1 MAMSS
6 SSYDTTTS
14 SASPQVVGYPSSYK
28 SILSSSSSS
37 GSSVVDDDSYFDKGS
52 RGIGDGN
59 LEYHHPAGFN
69 VLPDNTTTTADD
81 DDDVHTHHGITTS
94 SSSRRNLSNNTKTF
108 INSLLC
114 FMGSGV
120 LGLPHAF
127 NEIGLVGGIIILS
140 LVALLALHCM
150 LLLVHCQTYLR
161 DTRSK
166 HAVTYGDVGYY
177 AFGRIGSMLVDIC
190 IILTQTG
197 FAVAYLIFIS
207 HNVSDILDD
216 YYLEDKKDSIVSRG
230 LILAVI
236 LPPLVILSWLRY
248 LKMLAPFSL
257 LAEIAILF
265 ALFAV
270 FAYDIQ
276 STSNNIIVGDVSF
289 MFSNISLWLNL
300 SRLPYFFGISVYCY
314 EGVGM
319 VMPVKN
325 SMQNPSSFNRIWSSS
340 VILVTTIYCAFG
352 ALGLL
357 AFSDQPTID
366 SIITRALPHDTILAP
381 FIRVSLCIGLYFTY
395 PLMLFPVYELIDT
408 FFDSTLSYVTLTA
421 ILAASIPNFGAFI
434 SLVGASASAALA
446 FVIISPTTTATAATA
461 PDATDY
467 SPLLAPSSAA
477 ALSDSPGCFSSQAT
491 GKGAIQM
498 AGEQHSHLLLLFIF
512 LSCFSLL
519 FSWT

>member
-1 MAMSS
+1 YS
-6 SSYDTTTS
+6 
-14 SASPQVVGYPSSYK
+14 
-28 SILSSSSSS
+28 
-37 GSSVVDDDSYFDKGS
+37 
-52 RGIGDGN
+52 
-59 LEYHHPAGFN
+59 
-69 VLPDNTTTTADD
+69 
-81 DDDVHTHHGITTS
+81 
-94 SSSRRNLSNNTKTF
+94 
-108 INSLLC
+108 
-114 FMGSGV
+114 
-120 LGLPHAF
+120 GLPHAF

-207 HNVSDILDD
+207 HNVSDIIDD
-216 YYLEDKKDSIVSRG
+216 YYLDDKKDSIVSRG

-276 STSNNIIVGDVSF
+276 SIITRAWSPVLSTKTSSSQLQDDDPSGGSSF
-289 MFSNISLWLNL
+289 ISTASNKSLWLNL

-357 AFSDQPTID
+357 AFSDLPTID
-366 SIITRALPHDTILAP
+366 SIITRALPHDTILTP
-381 FIRVSLCIGLYFTY
+381 FIRD
-395 PLMLFPVYELIDT
+395 PPWEKDAKDPELFRNKWETIKHLR
-408 FFDSTLSYVTLTA
+408 
-421 ILAASIPNFGAFI
+421 
-434 SLVGASASAALA
+434 
-446 FVIISPTTTATAATA
+446 ATARILRRQRLLDKYDFTTIEGWNMMFMTRMEEFCAYHTKKDMVPEDRQDLATSIA
-461 PDATDY
+461 ISVLQVDVEE
-467 SPLLAPSSAA
+467 LLTFHKSKKQLGRVSRNYVVFEMSLGKPGIFRVSAIRPFRE
-477 ALSDSPGCFSSQAT
+477 SDD
-491 GKGAIQM
+491 
-498 AGEQHSHLLLLFIF
+498 
-512 LSCFSLL
+512 
-519 FSWT
+519 

>member
-1 MAMSS
+1 
-6 SSYDTTTS
+6 
-14 SASPQVVGYPSSYK
+14 
-28 SILSSSSSS
+28 
-37 GSSVVDDDSYFDKGS
+37 
-52 RGIGDGN
+52 
-59 LEYHHPAGFN
+59 
-69 VLPDNTTTTADD
+69 
-81 DDDVHTHHGITTS
+81 
-94 SSSRRNLSNNTKTF
+94 
-108 INSLLC
+108 
-114 FMGSGV
+114 
-120 LGLPHAF
+120 
-127 NEIGLVGGIIILS
+127 

-276 STSNNIIVGDVSF
+276 SIITRAWSPVLSTKISSSSQQLEDHDPSGGSSF
-289 MFSNISLWLNL
+289 ISTASNISLWLNL

-340 VILVTTIYCAFG
+340 VILVTT
-352 ALGLL
+352 
-357 AFSDQPTID
+357 
-366 SIITRALPHDTILAP
+366 
-381 FIRVSLCIGLYFTY
+381 
-395 PLMLFPVYELIDT
+395 
-408 FFDSTLSYVTLTA
+408 
-421 ILAASIPNFGAFI
+421 
-434 SLVGASASAALA
+434 
-446 FVIISPTTTATAATA
+446 
-461 PDATDY
+461 
-467 SPLLAPSSAA
+467 
-477 ALSDSPGCFSSQAT
+477 
-491 GKGAIQM
+491 
-498 AGEQHSHLLLLFIF
+498 
-512 LSCFSLL
+512 
-519 FSWT
+519 

>member
-1 MAMSS
+1 
-6 SSYDTTTS
+6 
-14 SASPQVVGYPSSYK
+14 
-28 SILSSSSSS
+28 
-37 GSSVVDDDSYFDKGS
+37 
-52 RGIGDGN
+52 
-59 LEYHHPAGFN
+59 
-69 VLPDNTTTTADD
+69 
-81 DDDVHTHHGITTS
+81 
-94 SSSRRNLSNNTKTF
+94 TF

-127 NEIGLVGGIIILS
+127 NEIGLLGGIIILS

-207 HNVSDILDD
+207 HNVSDMIDD
-216 YYLEDKKDSIVSRG
+216 YYYPDDEKDTTVSTRG
-230 LILAVI
+230 FILAVI

-276 STSNNIIVGDVSF
+276 SIITKAWSPVLSITTTTTSSASSSSQFEDDPSGGSSSF
-289 MFSNISLWLNL
+289 ISTASNVSLWLNL

-319 VMPVKN
+319 HAEPIIIQPYM
-325 SMQNPSSFNRIWSSS
+325 
-340 VILVTTIYCAFG
+340 VILG
-352 ALGLL
+352 
-357 AFSDQPTID
+357 
-366 SIITRALPHDTILAP
+366 DTCYNN
-381 FIRVSLCIGLYFTY
+381 VSLCVGLYFTY
-395 PLMLFPVYELIDT
+395 PLMLFPVYELIDA
-408 FFDSTLSYVTLTA
+408 FFDSTL
-421 ILAASIPNFGAFI
+421 
-434 SLVGASASAALA
+434 
-446 FVIISPTTTATAATA
+446 
-461 PDATDY
+461 
-467 SPLLAPSSAA
+467 
-477 ALSDSPGCFSSQAT
+477 
-491 GKGAIQM
+491 
-498 AGEQHSHLLLLFIF
+498 
-512 LSCFSLL
+512 
-519 FSWT
+519 

>member
-1 MAMSS
+1 YS
-6 SSYDTTTS
+6 
-14 SASPQVVGYPSSYK
+14 
-28 SILSSSSSS
+28 
-37 GSSVVDDDSYFDKGS
+37 
-52 RGIGDGN
+52 
-59 LEYHHPAGFN
+59 
-69 VLPDNTTTTADD
+69 
-81 DDDVHTHHGITTS
+81 
-94 SSSRRNLSNNTKTF
+94 
-108 INSLLC
+108 
-114 FMGSGV
+114 
-120 LGLPHAF
+120 GLPHAF

-207 HNVSDILDD
+207 HNVSDIIDD
-216 YYLEDKKDSIVSRG
+216 YYLDDKKDSIVSRG

-257 LAEIAILF
+257 LAEIAVRLLRLPQIPQIITIVHPQRIVLVVVVVSCRRIFQILF

-276 STSNNIIVGDVSF
+276 SIITRAWSPVLSTKTSSSQLQDDDPSGGSSF
-289 MFSNISLWLNL
+289 ISTASNKSLWLNL

-357 AFSDQPTID
+357 AFSDLPTID
-366 SIITRALPHDTILAP
+366 SIITRALPHDTILTP
-381 FIRVSLCIGLYFTY
+381 FIRD
-395 PLMLFPVYELIDT
+395 PPWEKDAKDPELFRNKWETIKHLR
-408 FFDSTLSYVTLTA
+408 
-421 ILAASIPNFGAFI
+421 
-434 SLVGASASAALA
+434 
-446 FVIISPTTTATAATA
+446 ATARILRRQRLLDKYDFTTIEGWNMMFMTRMEEFCAYHTKKDMVPEDRQDLATSIA
-461 PDATDY
+461 ISVLQVDVEE
-467 SPLLAPSSAA
+467 LLTFHKSKKQLGRVSRNYVVFEMSLGKPGIFRVSAIRPFRE
-477 ALSDSPGCFSSQAT
+477 SDD
-491 GKGAIQM
+491 
-498 AGEQHSHLLLLFIF
+498 
-512 LSCFSLL
+512 
-519 FSWT
+519 